1 MTELREVLNVA
12 SVACQLSLYGAV
24 EKVRAFDWINF
35 RKKRILWQ
43 EVVDAEDLDEL
54 ISWAEEIVYAPMR
67 DFEREAI
74 REALAN
80 HAAIGSDQATTNAK
94 EREEE
99 ERHQKRTFSKMSL
112 SGERLS
118 TTTDGDAGGAHGPH
132 SGISLPLMPLHIRK
146 DEPLIQIMHDIIMD
160 QVESN
165 RTPRSDIIDRAAGA
179 ADGCTQQ

>member
-1 MTELREVLNVA
+1 
-12 SVACQLSLYGAV
+12 
-24 EKVRAFDWINF
+24 
-35 RKKRILWQ
+35 
-43 EVVDAEDLDEL
+43 
-54 ISWAEEIVYAPMR
+54 
-67 DFEREAI
+67 
-74 REALAN
+74 
-80 HAAIGSDQATTNAK
+80 
-94 EREEE
+94 
-99 ERHQKRTFSKMSL
+99 MSL